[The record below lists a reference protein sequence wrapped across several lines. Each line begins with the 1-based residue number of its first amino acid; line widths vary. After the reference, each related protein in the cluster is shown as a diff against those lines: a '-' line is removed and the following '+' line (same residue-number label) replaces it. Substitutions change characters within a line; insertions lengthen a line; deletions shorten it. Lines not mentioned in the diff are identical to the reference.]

1 MTTAASRI
9 INQSKL
15 VTALANAFETWA
27 KEDID
32 DAHWD
37 DQFKDMSRWRWFG
50 ETRRRNGETVESPRD
65 IYDLGTLHES
75 REYSFSK
82 NSSKAEASWHW
93 GAVNSS
99 GQEYAYYVH
108 YGTKFTRARPFTN
121 DIAIASSFLRKA
133 PGMALVRQMQA
144 ALNSLH
150 AN

>member
-1 MTTAASRI
+1 M
-9 INQSKL
+9 
-15 VTALANAFETWA
+15 ALGSAFEKWA

-37 DQFKDMSRWRWFG
+37 DQFRDMSKWRWFG
-50 ETRRRNGETVESPRD
+50 ETRRRNGETVGSPRD

-75 REYSFSK
+75 KEYSFSK
-82 NSSKAEASWHW
+82 DSMKAQASWHW

-108 YGTKFTRARPFTN
+108 YGTRLTAARPFTN

-133 PGMALVRQMQA
+133 PGMALVRQMQT
-144 ALNSLH
+144 ALDSLY